1 MRGAGYIIYM
11 LKNKVTL
18 GSILAVLL
26 AGGSVGGYVLVRDH
40 QADLFE
46 KSVHEV
52 VYVVDGDT
60 VDIENEVRVRLLGI
74 DAPEN
79 GECLYTES
87 RAFLTELVGGK
98 QVYLRKDI
106 SGSDRYGRLLRYLVI
121 PADNPSEDEVLVQEV
136 LVRSGYAQTLAEA
149 PDNRYRDLLS
159 SAQQEA
165 RIAER
170 GMWGACEV
178 VVAEDEL
185 REQDSEPI
193 DPSCVIK
200 GNISEKGNGKLYF
213 YPGCPN
219 YNRVKVDT
227 RKGEAYFCTEDE
239 AVVAGFERS
248 ASCDN
253 TF

>member
-1 MRGAGYIIYM
+1 M

-18 GSILAVLL
+18 GSILTVLL

-46 KSVHEV
+46 KSIHEV

-60 VDIENEVRVRLLGI
+60 VDIENKVRIRLLGI
-74 DAPEN
+74 DAPEKD
-79 GECLYTES
+79 ECFYEES
-87 RAFLTELVGGK
+87 RAFLTGLVEGK
-98 QVYLRKDI
+98 QVYIRKDI

-121 PADNPSEDEVLVQEV
+121 PADDPSEDEVLVQEV
-136 LVRSGYAQTLAEA
+136 LVREGYAVRNPESA
-149 PDNRYRDLLS
+149 DNRYRDLLS
-159 SAQQEA
+159 SAEQEA
-165 RIAER
+165 RKSVR
-170 GMWGACEV
+170 GMWESCDMAP
-178 VVAEDEL
+178 AETEAL
-185 REQDSEPI
+185 RERDAGPT
-193 DPSCVIK
+193 DPNCVIK
-200 GNISEKGNGKLYF
+200 GNISEKGNGRLYF

-239 AVVAGFERS
+239 AVAAGFERS